1 MSKYNAVTPAVL
13 EKLRQI
19 VGEGNLILDKGKL
32 ADYSHD
38 EVNDPHYMFM
48 PEVVVCPDTVE
59 QIAEV
64 VKLANREM
72 IPLVPR
78 GAGTG
83 LSCGAVPIY
92 GGIVLTTDKLN
103 KILKVDADN
112 MYIEAEAGVRTSEI
126 QNAAK
131 EVGLYY
137 PGDPCSG
144 DSCYIGGNVA
154 TNAGGNKAVKYG
166 TTRHQV
172 YRIEVVTP
180 TGEITTLGG
189 RLAKCST
196 GYALEQLVIGSEGTL
211 GIITRVTLKL
221 VPLPASVIDLLAIF
235 PDYES
240 AISTV
245 SKVIK
250 AGVNPTCVE
259 FMSNSGVKC
268 VERFLGEK
276 LPNSDEGHYLI
287 IQVEAETDEE
297 LETKAGTIDE
307 VCSEN
312 NAIEVLMA
320 ESEKIWKA
328 RKSVAEAQRHEC
340 IVQSNEDVVVP
351 LDQLPYTM
359 KTAVEIC
366 EKHNALIRIN
376 AHAGDGNIH
385 VCIMQGDIP
394 DTEWE
399 DKLAKIHK
407 ELYSVVYPL
416 GGRLSGEHGIGYK
429 KKHLMETYT
438 DPVELNMMR
447 AIKKALDPNH
457 ILNPGKLFDVQ

>member
-1 MSKYNAVTPAVL
+1 MRKYNKVTMEVL
-13 EKLRQI
+13 EQLKNI
-19 VGEGNLILDKGKL
+19 VGEDNVIVDEAKL

-64 VKLANREM
+64 VKLANREL

-83 LSCGAVPIY
+83 LACGAVPIY
-92 GGIVLTTDKLN
+92 GGIVLTTGKLN
-103 KILKVDADN
+103 KIIKVDADN
-112 MYIEAEAGVRTSEI
+112 MYIEAEAGVLTGDI

-131 EVGLYY
+131 DVGLYY

-172 YRIEVVTP
+172 YSMEVVTP

-196 GYALEQLVIGSEGTL
+196 GYALEQLIIGSEGTL
-211 GIITRVTLKL
+211 GIITKVTLKL
-221 VPLPASVIDLLAIF
+221 VPLPPSVIDLLAIF
-235 PDYES
+235 PDNES
-240 AISTV
+240 AIATV

-250 AGVNPTCVE
+250 AGVDPTCVE
-259 FMSNSGVKC
+259 FMSNSAVKC
-268 VERFLGEK
+268 VERYLGEK
-276 LPNSDEGHYLI
+276 LPNSDAGHYLI
-287 IQVEAETDEE
+287 IQVEAKTEEE
-297 LETKAGTIDE
+297 LEDKAATIDE
-307 VCSEN
+307 ICSEN
-312 NAIEVLMA
+312 NAIEVLMP

-351 LDQLPYTM
+351 LDKLPETM
-359 KTAVEIC
+359 KAMVDICDKYSAVT
-366 EKHNALIRIN
+366 RIN
-376 AHAGDGNIH
+376 SHAGDGNIH
-385 VCIMQGDIP
+385 VCIMQGDIA
-394 DTEWE
+394 DDEW
-399 DKLAKIHK
+399 DAKLAQIHH
-407 ELYSVVYPL
+407 EMYSIVYPL

-429 KKHLMETYT
+429 KKNLMEKYT
-438 DPVELNMMR
+438 NPVELDMMR
-447 AIKKALDPNH
+447 AVKKALDPNM
-457 ILNPGKLFDVQ
+457 ILNPGKLFDVK